1 LRVDPG
7 LVDVDTSLG
16 YANEEAAG
24 TGIVLTST
32 GEVLTNNHV
41 VDGATSIR
49 VTDVGNGRVY
59 TATVVGYDRSSDVA
73 VLKLKDAAGLKV
85 A

>member
-1 LRVDPG
+1 
-7 LVDVDTSLG
+7 
-16 YANEEAAG
+16 
-24 TGIVLTST
+24 
-32 GEVLTNNHV
+32 V

-73 VLKLKDAAGLKV
+73 VLKLKDAAG
-85 A
+85 